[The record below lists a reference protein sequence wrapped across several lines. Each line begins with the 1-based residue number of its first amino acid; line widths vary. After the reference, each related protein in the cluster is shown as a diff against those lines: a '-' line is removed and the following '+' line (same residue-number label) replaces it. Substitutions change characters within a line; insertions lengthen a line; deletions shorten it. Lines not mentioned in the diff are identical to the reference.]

1 MMSSSSTGTS
11 DYLRLW
17 GDGRVGRHLEN
28 IIASMSSG
36 GSSMRGSGQA
46 RWMAPAR
53 PQPWPCTSTGEPIS
67 WQNSTMCISIPRPPP
82 SPLRF
87 HSGTSGAL
95 SGMTSLF
102 QSYGEHFWA
111 ACSCARFTS
120 ISPGAFPT
128 SMSFPLSLLSLQYPP
143 ILDRVRARGSQ
154 LRGWNWSSAP
164 TARADQRCVGP
175 AASGGVFCKHDE
187 RPAGMR
193 PGIIVVGI
201 FFHDCFVCKKIKL
214 FGPSRRIIYQ
224 ERGENI
230 LYQ

>member
-1 MMSSSSTGTS
+1 MVLLLPCPDPRSLHQWIYKWIETCKMHGTMNIKRPQISTS

-17 GDGRVGRHLEN
+17 GDGRVGRHLV
-28 IIASMSSG
+28 G
-36 GSSMRGSGQA
+36 RSSMRGSGQA

-128 SMSFPLSLLSLQYPP
+128 SMSFPLSLLSLPYPP
-143 ILDRVRARGSQ
+143 IIR
-154 LRGWNWSSAP
+154 
-164 TARADQRCVGP
+164 
-175 AASGGVFCKHDE
+175 
-187 RPAGMR
+187 
-193 PGIIVVGI
+193 
-201 FFHDCFVCKKIKL
+201 
-214 FGPSRRIIYQ
+214 
-224 ERGENI
+224 
-230 LYQ
+230 